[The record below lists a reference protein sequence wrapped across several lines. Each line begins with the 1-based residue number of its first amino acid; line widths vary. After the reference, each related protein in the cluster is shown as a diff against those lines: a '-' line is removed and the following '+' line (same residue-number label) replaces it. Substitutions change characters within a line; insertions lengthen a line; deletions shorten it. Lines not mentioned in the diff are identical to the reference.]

1 MLNSSKVCANCLVFD
16 WKQPTN
22 MDLLK
27 RCTGC
32 RMIWYCDKMC
42 QKEHWHHTH
51 KNQCKYLS
59 KKKVLRDSKHEEA
72 TCLVCKEEA
81 AVDKEEM
88 FKQSNPTLPC
98 TLSRVNREMM
108 NLDESYSEGWPYIA
122 LAEMTG
128 QFHTKVEAII
138 ATFMRILLKMR

>member
-1 MLNSSKVCANCLVFD
+1 
-16 WKQPTN
+16 
-22 MDLLK
+22 
-27 RCTGC
+27 
-32 RMIWYCDKMC
+32 MC
-42 QKEHWHHTH
+42 QKEHWHNTH

-59 KKKVLRDSKHEEA
+59 GKKVLRNAKHEET

-81 AVDKEEM
+81 AVGKEEM

-108 NLDESYSEGWPYIA
+108 NIDESYSEGWPSIA

-128 QFHTKVEAII
+128 QFHTNVEAAV
-138 ATFMRILLKMR
+138 ATFMRILVKMKMTKDPLWEIPITAFDLEDL